1 MAVLILILVVTFAS
15 VSDYLTHRIPNWLCA
30 LALSVGLALQLAAA
44 GAPGVPAMLA
54 SVAVPFLLFI
64 PFYIGG
70 GMAAGDV
77 KLMAACGALLG
88 WPNALLAT
96 GCALL
101 AGTLM
106 GTCVYGYRGGWE
118 RFRARYGAALK
129 LLCVTGSPFAVR
141 AGDEDPVAR
150 SRFPYA
156 LAIAVGCVT
165 SLELPMT

>member
-1 MAVLILILVVTFAS
+1 MTVLILLLVVAYAS
-15 VSDYLTHRIPNWLCA
+15 VTDCITHRIPNWLCLVA
-30 LALSVGLALQLAAA
+30 LIVGLGLQLAAVEPT
-44 GAPGVPAMLA
+44 GILPMMA
-54 SVAVPFLLFI
+54 SVVVPFLVFI

-96 GCALL
+96 GYALL

-106 GTCVYGYRGGWE
+106 GVCVYLYRGGWAS
-118 RFRARYGAALK
+118 FIARYGTALRMI
-129 LLCVTGSPFAVR
+129 CVTGTSFISPAN
-141 AGDEDPVAR
+141 ENSVAK

-156 LAIAVGCVT
+156 LAIAIGCVA
-165 SLELPMT
+165 SVEFPLG